1 MKWTVI
7 YYTVVTVAKFNRQ
20 KHREKQNRNPNP
32 TEIQVMDINIH
43 SFATTHKNHI
53 LSQNK

>member
-32 TEIQVMDINIH
+32 TEIQVMDINIQFRH
-43 SFATTHKNHI
+43 Y
-53 LSQNK
+53 SQKPYTVTE